1 MDVSVHVVLGPDSGL
16 HHPQQVHAARPQPR
30 AAQVPEPERGAE
42 QNMVMTIFTIF
53 GDGPCNGLLIYEKV
67 LAKILNAVND

>member
-1 MDVSVHVVLGPDSGL
+1 MDVSVHVVLGPDPGL

-42 QNMVMTIFTIF
+42 QDMVMTIFTLF
-53 GDGPCNGLLIYEKV
+53 GDGPYYGIH
-67 LAKILNAVND
+67 II